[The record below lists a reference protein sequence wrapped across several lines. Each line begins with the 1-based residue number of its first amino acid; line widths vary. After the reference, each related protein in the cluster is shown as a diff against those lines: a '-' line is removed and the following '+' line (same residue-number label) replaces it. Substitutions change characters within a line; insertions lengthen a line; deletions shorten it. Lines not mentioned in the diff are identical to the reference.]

1 MSVFSS
7 FFFFQLTC
15 SQNITWGIERKRGK
29 EVRISNEGYHA
40 LVTAESRYSS
50 PPSLPVSIVLLSWHR
65 YFQSD
70 VLFDLYFNYFW
81 ASKRKSGSILNVIV
95 EHAPKMW
102 GSANT
107 PAVIYL
113 YRLRQ
118 NPESMHYK
126 HGFQFSS
133 IDSSYCGAVIYTAI
147 FTSTDHS
154 GFALFSIKVYNKGFL
169 SCHSI
174 SLHGLLTWCCC
185 AHYATPVP
193 VWSGSSMKR
202 LVHPSI

>member
-1 MSVFSS
+1 MTLEV
-7 FFFFQLTC
+7 
-15 SQNITWGIERKRGK
+15 ERKRGK

-40 LVTAESRYSS
+40 LVTAESCYYP
-50 PPSLPVSIVLLSWHR
+50 PPSVPVLIVLLSRHKC
-65 YFQSD
+65 FQSD
-70 VLFDLYFNYFW
+70 VLFDLHFNYFR
-81 ASKRKSGSILNVIV
+81 ASKWRNGSILNAIV
-95 EHAPKMW
+95 EHAPKIW

-118 NPESMHYK
+118 NPESFHYK

-154 GFALFSIKVYNKGFL
+154 GFALFYIKVYNKGFL
-169 SCHSI
+169 SGHSV
-174 SLHGLLTWCCC
+174 SSHRLLTPCCC
-185 AHYATPVP
+185 
-193 VWSGSSMKR
+193 
-202 LVHPSI
+202 VH

>member
-1 MSVFSS
+1 MTS
-7 FFFFQLTC
+7 
-15 SQNITWGIERKRGK
+15 GIERKRGK

-40 LVTAESRYSS
+40 LVTAESCYYP
-50 PPSLPVSIVLLSWHR
+50 PPSLPVLIFLLSQHG

-70 VLFDLYFNYFW
+70 VLFDLHFNYFR
-81 ASKRKSGSILNVIV
+81 ASKRKNESIPSIIV
-95 EHAPKMW
+95 EHAPKIW

-118 NPESMHYK
+118 NSESNHYK

-154 GFALFSIKVYNKGFL
+154 GFALFYIKVYNKCFL
-169 SCHSI
+169 SWCSVSSHR
-174 SLHGLLTWCCC
+174 LLTPHCC
-185 AHYATPVP
+185 AH
-193 VWSGSSMKR
+193 
-202 LVHPSI
+202 